1 MGITMWTS
9 IGQVLFL
16 SSILVSSSYA
26 KNPLPS
32 FDFQERKVNEESL
45 RDDGNKIGA
54 FVVRNLGE
62 NYKKSVENF
71 YAEAPGCLGQNSE
84 LPRLG
89 MNDGSLRTTFASGTG
104 KYPDCLSEE
113 MEIMSNTFDQV
124 DQIVSDIIEVVVG
137 NELKYQDEKTVY
149 DLKDSPLKEHVH
161 IYTKS
166 NDFDGIDEYMVPF
179 HMDNGLYLMITP
191 YPGHGLKIK
200 TSSGTI
206 MDTDSIESDSILVL
220 MGRGLVDWILV
231 DHEKRSEFHAVPHA
245 VESLKTE
252 AGPRSI
258 FARMKSAP
266 LDAFPINGGNK
277 FNDVFFNHDII
288 HANIYS
294 ADNYTEASKSMCE
307 EGYEYCWMGCMP
319 APSCGS
325 GQQLSCS
332 NTQNVDCCSTYN
344 DEPCEDMDGTCHWE
358 CVDEENNF

>member
-1 MGITMWTS
+1 MGIVMWTS

-16 SSILVSSSYA
+16 SSILVSSSNG

-62 NYKKSVENF
+62 NYKQSVENF
-71 YAEAPGCLGQNSE
+71 YAKAPGCLGQNSE

-149 DLKDSPLKEHVH
+149 
-161 IYTKS
+161 
-166 NDFDGIDEYMVPF
+166 
-179 HMDNGLYLMITP
+179 
-191 YPGHGLKIK
+191 GLKIK

-231 DHEKRSEFHAVPHA
+231 DHEKRNEFHAVPHG

-258 FARMKSAP
+258 FAQMKSAP

-277 FNDVFFNHDII
+277 FNEVFFNHDINQ
-288 HANIYS
+288 ANIYS
-294 ADNYTEASKSMCE
+294 ADNHTEASKSMCA
-307 EGYEYCWMGCMP
+307 EGEVYCWMNCLP
-319 APSCGS
+319 APACDSDY
-325 GQQLSCS
+325 QLSCY
-332 NTQNVDCCSTYN
+332 NDQHVECCSDYN
-344 DEPCEDMDGTCHWE
+344 DEPCEDM
-358 CVDEENNF
+358 V